1 MKIKI
6 WTSKQFPVIC
16 ELFLKHS
23 IPLEAAREAIGV
35 ITETERYYGENRS
48 MEQAGGFL
56 ILFTECCLEQEN
68 EIQKLLR
75 KYRASVSDIEQ
86 EEVLCSGKGIAWKS
100 VLYLPR
106 NDEGTTVIYPCR
118 NAS

>member
-16 ELFLKHS
+16 ELFLKHL

-35 ITETERYYGENRS
+35 IVETERYYGENRS

-56 ILFTECCLEQEN
+56 ILFTECCLLSFY
-68 EIQKLLR
+68 LL
-75 KYRASVSDIEQ
+75 YILIICMHCILIS
-86 EEVLCSGKGIAWKS
+86 
-100 VLYLPR
+100 P
-106 NDEGTTVIYPCR
+106 TP
-118 NAS
+118 